1 LQVVGVDGWKGR
13 WVAVIVDADGRF
25 AGAQV
30 FGDVGMV
37 SSRFPDAAAIGIDM
51 PIGVAP
57 AGARSAD
64 RLAREFVRPR
74 GSSVFTAPSATD
86 LQADSHAAA
95 IAAARAAG
103 HGAISA
109 QAYGLRGAIRAVE
122 ASARADGRIWEVHP
136 EVCFKAMAG
145 KPLLYGK
152 KSWAGMWMRL
162 ELLGSAG
169 IELPSSLGDADV
181 VGIDDVLDAAAAAWS
196 ALRIASGKALS
207 LPSPPERID
216 DRDVAIWY

>member
-1 LQVVGVDGWKGR
+1 
-13 WVAVIVDADGRF
+13 
-25 AGAQV
+25 
-30 FGDVGMV
+30 
-37 SSRFPDAAAIGIDM
+37 
-51 PIGVAP
+51 
-57 AGARSAD
+57 
-64 RLAREFVRPR
+64 
-74 GSSVFTAPSATD
+74 
-86 LQADSHAAA
+86 
-95 IAAARAAG
+95 
-103 HGAISA
+103 
-109 QAYGLRGAIRAVE
+109 
-122 ASARADGRIWEVHP
+122 
-136 EVCFKAMAG
+136 MAG